1 MTQEAQKQQ
10 EFGAYIG
17 LDWAD
22 QKHVIS
28 LRSADSNKVERYE
41 LAPKPEVL
49 AEWVSGLQQRFPGQR
64 VAVALEQSRGAVVP
78 CADGL

>member
-22 QKHVIS
+22 RTHVIS

-41 LAPKPEVL
+41 LAHKPEAL
-49 AEWVSGLQQRFPGQR
+49 AEWVSGLQQRFAGQR
-64 VAVALEQSRGAVVP
+64 VAVALEARWSMR
-78 CADGL
+78 

>member
-22 QKHVIS
+22 RTHVIS
-28 LRSADSNKVERYE
+28 LRSADHNRVEHYE
-41 LAPKPEVL
+41 LAHKPEAL
-49 AEWVSGLQQRFPGQR
+49 AEWVSGLIEEAMAQKSPSPPG
-64 VAVALEQSRGAVVP
+64 RGL
-78 CADGL
+78 G